1 MKIINKI
8 LIKKYPWLKL
18 NNINDYSHTWLDA
31 LPEGWRKKFGL
42 KMIKDLAK
50 FLKQNGIKSKDYT
63 ILDIKEKWR
72 SFMLVRFNTKS

>member
-1 MKIINKI
+1 MKLVNKI

-18 NNINDYSHTWLDA
+18 DNVDDYSLTWLDFI
-31 LPEGWRKKFGL
+31 PEGWRKRFGL

-50 FLKQNGIKSKDYT
+50 FLKQNNISPYDYT

-72 SFMLVRFNTKS
+72 SFMLV